1 MHVIKRE
8 IYVLIITFM
17 YAKIKKIERER
28 ERERKREIGQYF
40 HGFNWKKDNN
50 YTQFR
55 KYVLS
60 SN

>member
-17 YAKIKKIERER
+17 YAKIKKIER